1 MRVTSK
7 HPSDKALREFSD
19 AFERLKRGEPRR
31 LVKGARVSQNNVSRE
46 AGKDAAA
53 LRKSLYPDLVRSIQE
68 WVDKHTAPRE
78 SASPL
83 AQARQEI
90 AELRQQ
96 IEALQ
101 AELAQTRLQLDKL
114 QRERDVQVAR
124 EFSGLR
130 RHED

>member
-78 SASPL
+78 PVSPL

>member
-1 MRVTSK
+1 VTSK
-7 HPSDKALREFSD
+7 HPSDKALREFSE

-53 LRKSLYPDLVRSIQE
+53 LRKSLYPDLVRAIQD

-78 SASPL
+78 PASPL

-90 AELRQQ
+90 AELRTMV
-96 IEALQ
+96 EALQ
-101 AELAQTRLQLDKL
+101 SELAQARAQIDKL
-114 QRERDVQVAR
+114 QHERDLRAAR
-124 EFSGLR
+124 EYSGLR
-130 RHED
+130 RDE